1 MGRGK
6 EGSKGVLNL
15 AQTSRTK
22 NFPQELEG
30 VFPQEGV
37 EKTKDILEIE
47 VQSSS
52 VDILQTLQWA
62 GLI

>member
-6 EGSKGVLNL
+6 EGSKGILNL

-22 NFPQELEG
+22 NFPQELEE

-37 EKTKDILEIE
+37 EKPKDILEVK

-62 GLI
+62 G